1 MPGFFD
7 YGIADEV
14 HELKGDTR
22 AQAHRWARCESSAD
36 AGVNQGRWAVPHA
49 FRITSVLV
57 HFFLGC
63 FGLPSLPTGTSL
75 GTFPCTALILIPS
88 VMGYRMSLIFLIR

>member
-7 YGIADEV
+7 YGITDEV

-49 FRITSVLV
+49 FGITSVLV

-63 FGLPSLPTGTSL
+63 FGLPSLPTARPWEPS
-75 GTFPCTALILIPS
+75 PALILIPS
-88 VMGYRMSLIFLIR
+88 VMGYRMSLIFLIH